1 MELTLGR
8 RRPLPGAIEL
18 PGARRRRLAAERRTR
33 ALGASALVTT
43 GALVGTEVA
52 RVWRRRPSPQPAEG
66 AALFE
71 GGAGALAEVMEVAVE
86 GYRGGSLRENA
97 LLNLLGSFSL
107 TWAIT
112 RVSVHV
118 IRRRGEVG
126 PFRHLVLGDRHI
138 HHFVPGI
145 ALAFVAGGLAVVSRS
160 ERLDTWLA
168 LPFGMGVALT
178 IDESALLLKLDDV
191 YWTEEGIV
199 SVQIGFAALAMVS
212 ALALALRVLRRGEA
226 AVLGY
231 AAPASAPN
239 DSPTP
244 SPQIT

>member
-1 MELTLGR
+1 M
-8 RRPLPGAIEL
+8 
-18 PGARRRRLAAERRTR
+18 
-33 ALGASALVTT
+33 
-43 GALVGTEVA
+43 
-52 RVWRRRPSPQPAEG
+52 
-66 AALFE
+66 
-71 GGAGALAEVMEVAVE
+71 
-86 GYRGGSLRENA
+86 
-97 LLNLLGSFSL
+97 NLLGSFSL

-112 RVSVHV
+112 RFSVHV

-126 PFRHLVLGDRHI
+126 PFRHLVLGNRHI

-145 ALAFVAGGLAVVSRS
+145 ALAFVAGGLAVLSRS
-160 ERLDTWLA
+160 EKLDAWLA

-191 YWTEEGIV
+191 YWSEEGIV
-199 SVQIGFAALAMVS
+199 SLQIGFAALAMVS

-231 AAPASAPN
+231 AAPASAPG